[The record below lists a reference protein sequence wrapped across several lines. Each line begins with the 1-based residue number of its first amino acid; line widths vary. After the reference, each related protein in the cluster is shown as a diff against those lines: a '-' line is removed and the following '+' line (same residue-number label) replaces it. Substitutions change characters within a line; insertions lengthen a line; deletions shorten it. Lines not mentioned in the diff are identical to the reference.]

1 MNATIARHA
10 RKVIVT
16 CRNRLAAAAAATAA
30 AAALLRY
37 STSPLVSSHPSLH
50 PSLPPS
56 LHSFLLHIRTKT
68 KILLAPPSLPPSLPP
83 SSLKAPNTGQT
94 AVVLPHSASL
104 HPKSAETPSMS
115 QTLPASLPPSFPALQ
130 DRVPPELRPSPH
142 AQRLLV

>member
-50 PSLPPS
+50 HSLLPS
-56 LHSFLLHIRTKT
+56 LHSFLLHIRTKN
-68 KILLAPPSLPPSLPP
+68 KNPPCSSLPPSLPP

-142 AQRLLV
+142 AQRLLI